1 MRVDHFDEA
10 DVLSRP
16 QFARVAADFKNSG
29 TVSPDVLVEATVEY
43 LRSAMAEGVDV
54 VVCDAL
60 MPYVP
65 SLLAW
70 GYAEDDIASTVK
82 RLAEQTVDV
91 SVLAVFV
98 DGSPEAA
105 LERAAA
111 REGDGW
117 LAWYGAKLARCH
129 LVPPQPSMADL
140 VAYLVYER
148 DVTLRVLNAS
158 PWRVAVVEDAIGPGS
173 VAVRES
179 VLGHLDP

>member
-16 QFARVAADFKNSG
+16 QFAQVADEFKSSG
-29 TVSPDVLVEATVEY
+29 TMSPDVLVEATVEY
-43 LRSAMAEGVDV
+43 LRSAMADDVDV

-70 GYAEDDIASTVK
+70 GYTEDDIASTVQ
-82 RLAEQTVDV
+82 RLAEQTADV
-91 SVLAVFV
+91 FVLAVFV

-117 LAWYGAKLARCH
+117 LTWYGAKLARYH

-140 VAYLVYER
+140 VAYLVHER
-148 DVTLRVLNAS
+148 EVTLRVLNGS
-158 PWRVAVVEDAIGPGS
+158 PWRVAVVADAVVRGS
-173 VAVRES
+173 AAVREL
-179 VLGHLDP
+179 VLSHIDL